1 MLRGG
6 RGLQVVVLSD
16 GSDAREKFFSKP
28 YGNFGSPTPAEEAG
42 GVPLKKIVACIRAAN
57 KILFS
62 GYEADKN
69 RELRWWFGGVVV
81 VALGIRGPD
90 VCTFPEPPVVGKVVQ
105 VDTPT
110 NSP

>member
-1 MLRGG
+1 MGVRT
-6 RGLQVVVLSD
+6 RSVQNPLQATFVLS
-16 GSDAREKFFSKP
+16 
-28 YGNFGSPTPAEEAG
+28 T
-42 GVPLKKIVACIRAAN
+42 LIKIVACIRAAN

>member
-1 MLRGG
+1 MASAFPYSPGHSSHSI
-6 RGLQVVVLSD
+6 VL
-16 GSDAREKFFSKP
+16 FSVTELD
-28 YGNFGSPTPAEEAG
+28 FDFPASEM
-42 GVPLKKIVACIRAAN
+42 KIVACIRAAN
-57 KILFS
+57 KILCS

>member
-1 MLRGG
+1 MFEYIKKL
-6 RGLQVVVLSD
+6 L
-16 GSDAREKFFSKP
+16 E
-28 YGNFGSPTPAEEAG
+28 
-42 GVPLKKIVACIRAAN
+42 KIVACRRAAN
-57 KILFS
+57 KNLLS
-62 GYEADKN
+62 GYEAEKN